1 MNKNIVF
8 LTGFSGTGKTSVGR
22 LAAELLG
29 WMFVDMDE
37 EISLESGHDISQ
49 IFANLGE
56 CAFRDLEH
64 KKLLETVTGNNLII
78 STGGG
83 ILTNDKNQK
92 VMSESGITIC
102 LEASVDTIVSRLKQD
117 SSSEIRPMLND
128 DLSAESVLKLKS
140 DRQSLYS
147 QANWTIHTD
156 QLSPKAAANEIVR
169 AIHLI
174 NESDETEIFGIAP
187 KELSSV
193 VDTKN
198 GKYPIWVSQGNL
210 GELGSRLKK
219 IVNPSIGY
227 VITDQGANRY
237 AREIQRSMES
247 IGIKSHCFTMEPGEE
262 HKNLSTVELIYKWLA
277 ERKAERS
284 NVIVAVGGGV
294 VGDLAGY
301 VAATY
306 LRGMPV
312 VHVPTTLLAMMDSSI
327 GGKTGVDLM
336 QGKNLVGSFHQPKFV
351 LVDTNT
357 LGTLPKRILNEGWA
371 EGLKHGLA
379 LDKSLLES
387 FEKNASDLKKLDLD
401 ATTKLIK
408 HSISIKAQKVT
419 EDEFEKLGKRILLN
433 YGHTIGH
440 AIESITNYSSYLHG
454 EAVSIG
460 MMAAGHISVEKNLLS
475 NDDLIRQEDLL
486 KTFNLPVRF
495 KNLNIDNIKARILSD
510 KKRAQG
516 KVHWVLLKDIGSATT
531 SSDVTDSEITQ
542 ALKNVSSI

>member
-8 LTGFSGTGKTSVGR
+8 LTGFSGTGKTTVGR
-22 LAAELLG
+22 QVAKLLS
-29 WMFVDMDE
+29 WRFIDIDE
-37 EISLESGHDISQ
+37 EISFELGQYISQ
-49 IFANLGE
+49 VFASQSE
-56 CAFRDLEH
+56 PTFRDLEH
-64 KKLLETVTGNNLII
+64 KKLLEVVADNNLII

-83 ILTNDKNQK
+83 ILTDERNQTLMAK
-92 VMSESGITIC
+92 SGITIC
-102 LEASVDTIVSRLKQD
+102 LEASIDTIINRLKQD
-117 SSSEIRPMLND
+117 VSSEIRPMLKG
-128 DLSAESVLKLKS
+128 DLSAKSVSKLKTH
-140 DRQSLYS
+140 RQHLYS
-147 QANWTIHTD
+147 QADWTIHTD
-156 QLSPKAAANEIVR
+156 KLSEKTAASELVR

-174 NESDETEIFGIAP
+174 NQSHDTEISTIAP
-187 KELSSV
+187 EELSSV

-198 GKYPIWVSQGNL
+198 GKYPIWVAQGNL
-210 GELGSRLKK
+210 GQLGIRLKK
-219 IVNPSIGY
+219 VVNPSVGY
-227 VITDQGANRY
+227 VITDQGANKY
-237 AREIQRSMES
+237 AREVQNSMES
-247 IGIKSHCFTMEPGEE
+247 SGIESHSFTMEPGEE
-262 HKNLSTVELIYKWLA
+262 HKNLSTVELIYTWLA
-277 ERKAERS
+277 ERKAERGH
-284 NVIVAVGGGV
+284 VIVAVGGGV

-306 LRGMPV
+306 LRGLPV

-357 LGTLPKRILNEGWA
+357 LQTLPKRILTEGWA

-401 ATTKLIK
+401 VTTKLIK
-408 HSISIKAQKVT
+408 HSISIKAERVS

>member
-1 MNKNIVF
+1 
-8 LTGFSGTGKTSVGR
+8 
-22 LAAELLG
+22 
-29 WMFVDMDE
+29 
-37 EISLESGHDISQ
+37 
-49 IFANLGE
+49 
-56 CAFRDLEH
+56 
-64 KKLLETVTGNNLII
+64 
-78 STGGG
+78 
-83 ILTNDKNQK
+83 
-92 VMSESGITIC
+92 
-102 LEASVDTIVSRLKQD
+102 
-117 SSSEIRPMLND
+117 
-128 DLSAESVLKLKS
+128 
-140 DRQSLYS
+140 
-147 QANWTIHTD
+147 
-156 QLSPKAAANEIVR
+156 
-169 AIHLI
+169 
-174 NESDETEIFGIAP
+174 
-187 KELSSV
+187 
-193 VDTKN
+193 
-198 GKYPIWVSQGNL
+198 
-210 GELGSRLKK
+210 
-219 IVNPSIGY
+219 
-227 VITDQGANRY
+227 
-237 AREIQRSMES
+237 
-247 IGIKSHCFTMEPGEE
+247 MEPGEE